1 MSAVV
6 EQVDE
11 PATSPASAPVDRQLA
26 TWRRLFD
33 ELADGRR
40 QALEELYDL
49 AAKQIYGLAMWR
61 TGSPDDA
68 GDVVQEVFLRLVEKR
83 HRLRAVRD
91 PRAWLLTITQRAAVD
106 ATRRRARRQ
115 SQPIETCSFLE
126 ADGEDSDRAV
136 DARRASRLLASLP
149 PAQRDVIYLHHFAG
163 CTFAAIGDIVGV
175 PTFTAAS
182 RYRLG
187 MQKLRRMMEI
197 EP

>member
-6 EQVDE
+6 EQVDD
-11 PATSPASAPVDRQLA
+11 PATGAGSGLADARQEN
-26 TWRRLFD
+26 WRRLFD
-33 ELADGRR
+33 DLAGGRR

-49 AAKQIYGLAMWR
+49 AAEQVFGLALWR
-61 TGSPDDA
+61 TGSADDA

-83 HRLRAVRD
+83 HQLRAVRD
-91 PRAWLLTITQRAAVD
+91 PRAWLLTVTQRAAVD
-106 ATRRRARRQ
+106 ATRRRSRRQ
-115 SQPIETCSFLE
+115 SQPLEACPFLE
-126 ADGEDSDRAV
+126 ATGEDSDRAV
-136 DARRASRLLASLP
+136 DARRASHLLASLP

-187 MQKLRRMMEI
+187 MQKLRRMMEV